1 MDRWQA
7 MRISGWDSARR
18 PLVFSNVDL
27 LDLDT
32 GKTRRQ
38 DLLVTGGIV
47 RFIQRGDHPEEAL
60 VFDLAGRTVVPG
72 LVDIHVHLREPG
84 YEDAETISSG
94 TAAAARGGF
103 VAVASMA
110 NTDPPI
116 DDPQSVR
123 FVLERAREAGMSRVH
138 PMAAVSRRLEGTTL
152 TEMFDLAAAGAVA
165 FSDDGH
171 TIMNANL
178 MRRALEY
185 AGMLGK
191 VIVVHAEDAH
201 LKGNGVA
208 HEGYMATKLGLK
220 PVPRASEEVIVARD
234 IRLVELTGGRLHVAH
249 VSCASTVELIRE
261 AQARGLRVT
270 GEVTPH
276 HLFFTDS
283 VLETYEPRF
292 KMAPPL
298 REESDRQALIQGI
311 RDGVLTAVATDHAPH
326 TEISKDVEFDAAP
339 NGVVGVETAFSAL
352 YTGLVKP
359 GLLDLQELVRAMS
372 LGPAG
377 VLDLEHG
384 PVRDEGPADF
394 TVLDLEASWEVRA
407 KDFVGKSAN
416 CPWLGMSLAGLP
428 VVTVSQGRV
437 LYHHKSVSPQ
447 GASEVVAS

>member
-7 MRISGWDSARR
+7 MRMSGWDSTRR
-18 PLVFSNVDL
+18 PLVFSNVEL

-38 DLLVTGGIV
+38 DLLVTGGLV
-47 RFIQRGDHPEEAL
+47 RFTQRGDHPEGAL
-60 VFDLAGRTVVPG
+60 VFDLAGRVVVPG

-84 YEDAETISSG
+84 YEDAETIVSG

-110 NTDPPI
+110 NTDPPV

-123 FVLERAREAGMSRVH
+123 FVLERAREAGMSRVY
-138 PMAAVSRRLEGTTL
+138 PMAAVSRGLDGTTL
-152 TEMFDLAAAGAVA
+152 TEMFDLAEAGAVA

-191 VIVVHAEDAH
+191 VIVVHAEDTN
-201 LKGNGVA
+201 LKGKGVA
-208 HEGYMATKLGLK
+208 HEGYMATKLGLR
-220 PVPRASEEVIVARD
+220 PAPRASEEVIVARD
-234 IRLVELTGGRLHVAH
+234 IRLAELTGGRIHVAH
-249 VSCASTVELIRE
+249 VSCASTVEMIRE
-261 AQARGLRVT
+261 AQSRGLRVT
-270 GEVTPH
+270 GEATPH
-276 HLFFTDS
+276 HLFFTDQ
-283 VLETYEPRF
+283 VLETYDPRF

-298 REESDRQALIQGI
+298 REESDRQALIAGI
-311 RDGVLTAVATDHAPH
+311 RDGVLTAVGTDHAPH

-339 NGVVGVETAFSAL
+339 NGVVGVETAFPAL

-359 GLLDLQELVRAMS
+359 GLLGLHELVRAMTV
-372 LGPAG
+372 GPAG
-377 VLDLEHG
+377 VLDLDHG

-407 KDFVGKSAN
+407 GDFVGKSFN
-416 CPWLGMSLAGLP
+416 CPWLGMSLTGLP

-447 GASEVVAS
+447 GASEVVTS